1 MKKPDVEDYLQEGIY
16 GSRET
21 KPSER
26 RRFLGTLRERIV
38 LMLTKSQVM
47 QEAGLDELSQQMNE
61 HKDAKLLLNGEI
73 SYRFRKPYSHL
84 ADQFGIHT
92 TSVSDQETDTDVGV
106 LLVVDYPIEKEKVE
120 VETNEL
126 PSPEEKSHRDKG
138 LKGILKSLFKTPK

>member
-38 LMLTKSQVM
+38 LMLTKAQVM
-47 QEAGLDELSQQMNE
+47 QEAGMDELSQQMRE
-61 HKDAKLLLNGEI
+61 HKDSKLLLNGKI
-73 SYRFRKPYSHL
+73 SYQFRKPYSRL
-84 ADQFGIHT
+84 ADQYGIHT

-106 LLVVDYPIEKEKVE
+106 LLVVDYPIEKEKIE
-120 VETNEL
+120 VEISE
-126 PSPEEKSHRDKG
+126 PCSPEEETQKDKG